1 VLSSSIGGKANE
13 KGRLALS
20 NAVMASIGAFMRK
33 GDPNT
38 PELGA
43 TWAPWPSQLLL
54 DATLTATR
62 ITPVQ

>member
-1 VLSSSIGGKANE
+1 
-13 KGRLALS
+13 
-20 NAVMASIGAFMRK
+20 MRK

-54 DATLTATR
+54 DATPTDIR